1 MISHQKQQ
9 INLPDYIPL
18 LQSED
23 ILKTAEYR
31 QNLVDQNLSSVKD
44 AVDSYSKLRSYMIN
58 DNARNYFDQE
68 LKKLTSTIR
77 DSAGLDFSNK
87 GNLANVLAIGKPFEN
102 DKYIVNGLK
111 WGKEK
116 QRRVSELSSIDDK
129 LRNSDNDLVFMN
141 DIYEYEREG
150 GLDSKVNTQKSY
162 TPYVDVTEEVLKIEK
177 DIEGKMLLQQQNI
190 GGGYINFREVELK
203 TAEEVKN
210 RIRNLSPEMQ
220 QQISIHAQANM
231 IRMGKENTY
240 KIVKESQL
248 SEYQEAEELANRARI
263 GLAQLNATG
272 KKDSTTRQL
281 MFEAQTILK
290 QAETTMKV
298 LKDELQKPADQYNPN
313 DYIKIF
319 EENFLSQ
326 IAQKAAYQ
334 KTKNNIKENIIGME
348 NLRSSNRIKEINAQ
362 TAAEM
367 NREEIKL
374 IQKDT
379 QIDTAITHEINVP
392 LLASNPK
399 LVPYLA
405 GKATPE
411 NINALKNEIR
421 AENGRLQAKGLQNL
435 TEREKQRLD
444 YYNGVAVK
452 LEQIAAVLSRAKSD
466 DYIDFGVEKSVQ
478 QGASPITAISTR
490 QGAEN
495 YSLEDVL
502 ETGYFGLRTKLPKKS
517 ASTNSTEETEEKQ
530 PLSYFDQLADLQE
543 RADVAKASRDR
554 AMKELGISEEEAE
567 NKPEIKRLNEE
578 YKAAKNALDSFRKGS

>member
-1 MISHQKQQ
+1 MISHQAQQ
-9 INLPDYIPL
+9 INLPNYVPL

-31 QNLVDQNLSSVKD
+31 QNLVDENLSSVKE

-77 DSAGLDFSNK
+77 DSAGLDFSNR

-116 QRRVSELSSIDDK
+116 QRRISELSSVDDK

-162 TPYVDVTEEVLKIEK
+162 TPYVDVTEEILKIEK
-177 DIEGKMLLQQQNI
+177 DIEGQMLLQKQNL
-190 GGGYINFREVELK
+190 GGGYLNFREIEIK
-203 TAEEVKN
+203 TAKEVKE
-210 RIRNLSPEMQ
+210 RIKNLSPEMQ
-220 QQISIHAQANM
+220 QQINIHAQANM

-248 SEYQEAEELANRARI
+248 AEYQEAEELANRARI

-272 KKDSTTRQL
+272 KKDSNTRQL

-298 LKDELQKPADQYNPN
+298 LKDELEKPADQYNPN

-334 KTKNNIKENIIGME
+334 KTKNNIKENVVALE
-348 NLRSSNRIKEINAQ
+348 NLRSSNRMREINAQ
-362 TAAEM
+362 TIAEM

-374 IQKDT
+374 IQRDT
-379 QIDTAITHEINVP
+379 KLGGVVTHQINVNSLKANP
-392 LLASNPK
+392 DLAE
-399 LVPYLA
+399 YLA
-405 GKATPE
+405 APTTTE
-411 NINALKNEIR
+411 NITALSNKIKEKANS
-421 AENGRLQAKGLQNL
+421 LFSKGNL
-435 TEREKQRLD
+435 SQREKMTLD
-444 YYNGVAVK
+444 YYNSVAQK
-452 LEQIAAVLSRAKSD
+452 LDGMANLLSSAKDD
-466 DYIDFGVEKSVQ
+466 DYIDFGVENTVR
-478 QGASPITAISTR
+478 QGSSPITAISTR
-490 QGAEN
+490 NRVSN

-502 ETGYFGLRTKLPKKS
+502 ETGYLGVRTKLPKKS
-517 ASTNSTEETEEKQ
+517 VSTNTTTETEKE
-530 PLSYFDQLADLQE
+530 PTLSYWDQLEDLQKQL
-543 RADVAKASRDR
+543 DVATAARDN
-554 AMKELGISEEEAE
+554 AIEDLGISEEEAE
-567 NKPEIKRLNEE
+567 NNPNMKRLNEE
-578 YKAAKNALDSFRKGS
+578 YTAAKNALDSFRKGS